1 MAKKNLDKMT
11 GKEMIE
17 EFLEFKKK
25 VDNIYENVDEIM
37 QKVNETDDPEITAYM
52 AGVVFAKTAV
62 TAGIDAVTF
71 LTKCMAI
78 YKKLGGSE
86 PTEEMKRQLKK
97 LADSVT
103 SESQSPDGEEKKWLH

>member
-1 MAKKNLDKMT
+1 MFKKNPKEMS
-11 GKEMIE
+11 GKELLE

-37 QKVNETDDPEITAYM
+37 KKVSETDDPDITVYM
-52 AGVVFAKTAV
+52 AGVVFAKSAV
-62 TAGIDAVTF
+62 IADVDAVTF
-71 LTKCMAI
+71 LTKCMAM

-86 PTEEMKRQLKK
+86 PTEEMKQRMKD
-97 LADSVT
+97 LADKVT